1 MTSKYGFSQTIRM
14 LLAGERNRGLYV
26 MTAKFV
32 EVKLEYNELGFIE
45 GYVCPRCGSQVK
57 FSHEDD
63 TRTKFFKCEQCG
75 EVSAK
80 LKTPEKTNLENDLK
94 DIIKEVPL
102 DTITDVL
109 NSTIKH
115 DERNKL
121 VTFLT
126 MLLTYTDEDQI
137 NLSFTAESSTGKS
150 YIPLE
155 LAWYFPKHDVLEYG
169 YVSPTAFFHEY
180 GTLLPDPT
188 DNRNIEEEKKRKIVL
203 IDLSKKILIF
213 MDQPHDLLLQRLR
226 PLLSHDR
233 KVISHKITD
242 RRKMAGLSTKTVL
255 IRGYCTVIFCTAKFT
270 MEQQER
276 TRLLL
281 LSPETNPEKIRDA
294 ILLKIEKE
302 SNRKAFFD
310 FMESNPKRIWLRSRV
325 KAIKDHN
332 VKNIIIPEDLRT
344 KIAENFFKKH
354 NSLIPRHQ
362 RDISRLMAMIK
373 AHALLNA
380 FQREQPLEYTILA
393 NETDMNEGFRLYEEF
408 SAANELGLPPEVFNI
423 FEKIKTQIPEKG
435 ITKREFAK
443 KYYNTFHRT
452 VGKKRLEQI
461 LNLLLAVGLITEEDD
476 PEDKRRKKYT
486 VTPQG
491 VFNSNNNKDESG
503 NNEKINT
510 PEGVS
515 NSQQKIIENSF
526 FSHCSHCRDVLPDVE
541 EYKKIDGKPVCA
553 KCFKEHQKLRK
564 KPSKCKN
571 LTTKDDRVF
580 CEWLQSFLADPKQCN
595 PDCDGWEAS

>member
-1 MTSKYGFSQTIRM
+1 LTTK
-14 LLAGERNRGLYV
+14 LA
-26 MTAKFV
+26 
-32 EVKLEYNELGFIE
+32 EVKLEYNDLGFIKN
-45 GYVCPRCGSQVK
+45 YVCPRCGSQVK

-63 TRTKFFKCEQCG
+63 TGTKFYKCENCK
-75 EVSAK
+75 EISAK
-80 LKTPEKTNLENDLK
+80 LKTPEKTKLENDLK
-94 DIIKEVPL
+94 DMVRPVTLKE
-102 DTITDVL
+102 ISEIL

-121 VTFLT
+121 VTFQT
-126 MLLTYTDEDQI
+126 MLLTYTNEDQI

-155 LAWYFPKHDVLEYG
+155 LAWYFPKRDVLEYG

-188 DNRNIEEEKKRKIVL
+188 DNRNIEDEKKRKIVH

-213 MDQPHDLLLQRLR
+213 MDQPHDMLLQRLR

-242 RRKMAGLSTKTVL
+242 RRKMAGLATKTVL
-255 IRGYCTVIFCTAKFT
+255 IMGYCTVIFCTAKFT

-310 FMESNPKRIWLRSRV
+310 FMESNPKRTWLRDRV
-325 KAIKDHN
+325 KAIKEHD

-344 KIAENFFKKH
+344 KIAEKFFKNH

-380 FQREQPLEYTILA
+380 FQREQPLEHTILA
-393 NETDMNEGFRLYEEF
+393 NETDMEEGFRLYEEF

-423 FEKIKTQIPEKG
+423 FEKLKDKIPEKG
-435 ITKREFAK
+435 VTKREFSTL
-443 KYYNTFHRT
+443 YYGIFHRT
-452 VGKKRLEQI
+452 IGKKRLKQI
-461 LNLLLAVGLITEEDD
+461 LDLLLTVGLLGEEEN
-476 PEDKRRKKYT
+476 PEDRRQKLYT
-486 VTPQG
+486 VTCHG
-491 VFNSNNNKDESG
+491 VFNFENEE
-503 NNEKINT
+503 NNEKDKTIEENLIKNT
-510 PEGVS
+510 ENKNKKLNTLEGVTTH
-515 NSQQKIIENSF
+515 QKKAVDNAF
-526 FSHCSHCRDVLPDVE
+526 FSHCSFCRAVLPNVE
-541 EYKKIDGKPVCA
+541 EYKKIDGKPVCD
-553 KCFKEHQKLRK
+553 KCFKEHQKIQK
-564 KPSKCKN
+564 KPWVCPQLGELEGEPFCKII
-571 LTTKDDRVF
+571 
-580 CEWLQSFLADPKQCN
+580 QSILAKPEDCK
-595 PDCDGWEAS
+595 PDCNLLQEEASESD

>member
-1 MTSKYGFSQTIRM
+1 MTSCK
-14 LLAGERNRGLYV
+14 LA
-26 MTAKFV
+26 
-32 EVKLEYNELGFIE
+32 EVKIEYDELGFVK

-57 FSHEDD
+57 FSYEDD
-63 TRTKFFKCEQCG
+63 TGTKFYKCEKCG
-75 EVSAK
+75 KVSAK
-80 LKTPEKTNLENDLK
+80 LKTPEKTKLENDLK
-94 DIIKEVPL
+94 DLIKPVTL
-102 DTITDVL
+102 DEIKDVL

-126 MLLTYTDEDQI
+126 MLLTYTKEDQI

-188 DNRNIEEEKKRKIVL
+188 DNRNIDDEKKRKIVL

-213 MDQPHDLLLQRLR
+213 MDQPHDMLLQRLR

-281 LSPETNPEKIRDA
+281 LSPETNPEKIKDA

-302 SNRKAFFD
+302 SNRKAFYD
-310 FMESNPKRIWLRSRV
+310 FMESDPERTWLRSRV
-325 KAIKDHN
+325 KSIKNADIE
-332 VKNIIIPEDLRT
+332 NIIIPEDLRT
-344 KIAENFFKKH
+344 KIAERFFQKH
-354 NSLIPRHQ
+354 NNLIPRHQ
-362 RDISRLMAMIK
+362 RDITRLLSMIK
-373 AHALLNA
+373 AHALLNVY
-380 FQREQPLEYTILA
+380 QRERPIEHSILA
-393 NETDMNEGFRLYEEF
+393 NKIDIEEGFRLYEEF
-408 SAANELGLPPEVFNI
+408 SVANELGLPPEVYNI
-423 FEKIKTQIPEKG
+423 FEKLKPQIPENG
-435 ITKREFAK
+435 VTKRQFAT
-443 KYYNTFHRT
+443 KYYQVFNRT
-452 VGKKRLEQI
+452 IGKKRLNQI
-461 LNLLLAVGLITEEDD
+461 LDLLLTVGLLNEEQD
-476 PEDKRRKKYT
+476 PEDRRQKRYTVTCQKIFSSETLNNDKNSPENDEKLNTPQGVTNSNASNKGVRANIVNNNHSSKKL

-491 VFNSNNNKDESG
+491 VYSFGQKGPYFLTCKLCKKTIQTDERSRSYSNLG
-503 NNEKINT
+503 NCHVSCIEKL
-510 PEGVS
+510 EA
-515 NSQQKIIENSF
+515 
-526 FSHCSHCRDVLPDVE
+526 D
-541 EYKKIDGKPVCA
+541 
-553 KCFKEHQKLRK
+553 RK
-564 KPSKCKN
+564 
-571 LTTKDDRVF
+571 
-580 CEWLQSFLADPKQCN
+580 
-595 PDCDGWEAS
+595 